1 MRWNFDDLYAQ
12 AVVINAKAGTL
23 GDAGG
28 IDLSGREGVL
38 FVGEGGWAEGNGKIA
53 AGAWQYSK
61 KQPEVVPPGLTETGR
76 DVPSRG
82 IYAVLEHDLLGT
94 PGGPGNMT
102 GFLRIGFSDGKTTP
116 FSAGWQAGVLVTH
129 VLESRPAS
137 AFSLGA
143 ASAILSD
150 HYRVGAPSLLNAETV
165 IEATYSDEI
174 VPGVAI
180 QPDVQYI
187 VNTGAD
193 RSIEDALVLGLRLIV
208 AWSSH

>member
-1 MRWNFDDLYAQ
+1 MICSARP
-12 AVVINAKAGTL
+12 
-23 GDAGG
+23 
-28 IDLSGREGVL
+28 
-38 FVGEGGWAEGNGKIA
+38 GE
-53 AGAWQYSK
+53 
-61 KQPEVVPPGLTETGR
+61 
-76 DVPSRG
+76 
-82 IYAVLEHDLLGT
+82 
-94 PGGPGNMT
+94 PGNVT